1 MVMNP
6 LLKNI
11 IAICAGIILGS
22 VVNMALVNAGYSI
35 IPIPKETKNLALNEA
50 VLLFQPKHFLFP
62 FLAHAVGTLVGAFAT
77 AYIAFNHQLKF
88 ALAIGCLFLFGGIS
102 MILSLKA
109 PMWFNV
115 SDAIFAY
122 IPMALLGNFLA
133 AKLKLRH

>member
-1 MVMNP
+1 MNP

-11 IAICAGIILGS
+11 IAVCAGIILGS
-22 VVNMALVNAGYSI
+22 VVNMALVNAGYSF
-35 IPIPKETKNLALNEA
+35 IPLPKETKNLALNEA

-62 FLAHAVGTLVGAFAT
+62 FLAHAVGTLVGAFTT
-77 AYIAFNHQLKF
+77 AYIAFNLQLKF

-115 SDAIFAY
+115 TDAIFAY
-122 IPMALLGNFLA
+122 IPMALLGYFLA

>member
-1 MVMNP
+1 MNP

-22 VVNMALVNAGYSI
+22 VVNMALVNAGYSF
-35 IPIPKETKNLALNEA
+35 IPLPNETKNLALNEA

-62 FLAHAVGTLVGAFAT
+62 FLAHAVGTLVGAFTT

-115 SDAIFAY
+115 SDAILSY
-122 IPMALLGNFLA
+122 IPMALLGYFLA
-133 AKLKLRH
+133 AKLKFRH

>member
-1 MVMNP
+1 MIMNP

-35 IPIPKETKNLALNEA
+35 IPLPKETKNLALNEA

-88 ALAIGCLFLFGGIS
+88 ALVIGCLFLFGGIS
-102 MILSLKA
+102 MIFALKA

-115 SDAIFAY
+115 TDAILAY
-122 IPMALLGNFLA
+122 IPMALLGYFLA

>member
-1 MVMNP
+1 MNP

-22 VVNMALVNAGYSI
+22 VVNMALVNAGYSF
-35 IPIPKETKNLALNEA
+35 IPLPNETKNLALNEA

-62 FLAHAVGTLVGAFAT
+62 FLAHAVGTLVGAFIT

-102 MILSLKA
+102 MILALKA

-115 SDAIFAY
+115 TDAILAY
-122 IPMALLGNFLA
+122 IPMALLGYFLA